1 MRNCYLKYVHLSPR
15 ILFVLLSAFF
25 LFHACKKD
33 EKVPDAGY
41 SYFPDNIGHW
51 CIYEVDST
59 VYDDFNHDTVYYHY
73 QIKEVIES
81 YFTDNSGR
89 KAMRVERYKRNY
101 VDSIP
106 YENLPWNLSRVWT
119 FTKTNSTAEKV
130 EENER
135 FVRLTFVP
143 RFGKKWDGNEFNTI
157 GNWNY
162 EYESVDVPFSVN
174 AMSFD
179 STCTIKQKDETNLL
193 NRRYYIERYARNVGM
208 IEKNVID
215 VFDDSLVIGIPVVDR
230 IYGGVI
236 YNIKLV
242 DWGPR

>member
-15 ILFVLLSAFF
+15 ILFVFVAAFF

-33 EKVPDAGY
+33 EKIPDGGY
-41 SYFPDNIGHW
+41 SYFPDNIGHF

-59 VYDDFNHDTVYYHY
+59 VYDDFNHDTVFYRY
-73 QIKEVIES
+73 QIKEVVES

-89 KAMRVERYKRNY
+89 QAMRIERYKRPY
-101 VDSIP
+101 IDTIP
-106 YENLPWNLSRVWT
+106 YDSLAWTISRVWT
-119 FTKTNSTAEKV
+119 FVHTAATAEKV

-135 FVRLTFVP
+135 FVRLAFVP
-143 RFGKKWDGNEFNTI
+143 RKGKEWNGNEFNTI
-157 GNWNY
+157 GDW
-162 EYESVDVPFSVN
+162 EYKYSSVDEPYMIN
-174 AMSFD
+174 AMNFD
-179 STCTIKQKDETNLL
+179 STLSVVQKDETNLL
-193 NRRYYIERYARNVGM
+193 NRRYYLERYARHVGM

-215 VFDDSLVIGIPVVDR
+215 VYDDSLVIGVPVVNR

-242 DWGPR
+242 SWGN